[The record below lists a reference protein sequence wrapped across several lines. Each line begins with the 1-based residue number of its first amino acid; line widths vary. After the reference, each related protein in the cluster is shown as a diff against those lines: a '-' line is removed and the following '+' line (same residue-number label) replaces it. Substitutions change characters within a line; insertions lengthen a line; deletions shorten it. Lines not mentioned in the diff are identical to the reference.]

1 MMRLKPG
8 AAGGMAAARA
18 MADYLQEKQLP
29 DDTLRA
35 AEYYGQ
41 TKGAEAAIKAGE
53 GCAPTPRPDMAPEVA
68 AALGID
74 QTRPLKTKELA
85 SLLAGQRADWAAIEG
100 HQRGVGTYDGG
111 ETGKVRYE
119 IAYYDMVLSA
129 PKSLSVAW
137 ALAGTEAERASLL
150 ACHRTAVAE
159 TMAYVEE
166 QVGTARMGK
175 GGLGGRERARFGWVT
190 CDHYTARPTTER
202 VATDPATGEQYTEV
216 RSLRMTGDPQLHTH
230 AIVPNVQVTESGRVV
245 ALDSMAFHGRIH
257 EFGAVYQAIVARDL
271 RRMGV
276 DAEYDERTK
285 LSRLP
290 AVPEWVCD
298 EFSKRHRDAEGAAR
312 AQAKAA
318 GQDYDTLT
326 PEQRSP
332 FLAYGAAATRQDK
345 GSNRPDMDAWR
356 DQAERIGWRQQSV
369 VAYGPPTAPQT
380 RAERMTAADT
390 AALPH
395 LAEMLQQRAV
405 IGQGDA
411 RLAAARGFIAAGID
425 STDDLR
431 AMMGQWATGGV
442 LQDGKWT
449 QLMWREGAGNQ
460 VRLTTELHRDQEGAL
475 IALARDAATDR
486 THALTPA
493 KVEAAVGRSGLN
505 FTGEHGQAQRNAIDA
520 MGTDGALSVVIGVAG
535 SGKTAALRPL
545 VDAWQA
551 AGMEVWGSSQAR
563 RQADAL
569 QDAGIPRARTR
580 ALQPFLDGVSESRTP
595 VGKNSVVVLDELGQ
609 IGTRQLLDLLRLR
622 EKHGFKI
629 VAIGDNRQCQSIE
642 AGPVIELLRQ
652 ALGSE
657 RIPEILSTVR
667 QQAEEERRIAAL
679 FRDGK
684 APEAIAA
691 KRDAG
696 TAELVAGGYQ
706 AAVERVADL
715 YAERRAATHNRGQDY
730 RITISAPTNADAR
743 EIGRAVRD
751 RRRAMGEVGARDRVE
766 VAATDGQGDAYKL
779 RLTDGDNVR
788 LFQRT
793 HGVGLD
799 DARQH
804 VHVGNNGSV
813 VRVRA
818 VVPDQGIVVAD
829 KDGRDVLV
837 AWKSLTDKA
846 TNRLL
851 LAYGDCLTID
861 SSQGI
866 TSDEHINALPGGS
879 RAAPAG
885 KAYVAESRHRVTS
898 WLVGSMGA
906 EMREARERR
915 PSGLPVPTPKEGET
929 AAWAN
934 LARNLGRVTEKE
946 SALAFL
952 QKTAQR
958 KRASVSA
965 FQTTMRTH
973 EAREAAGLSATTVRQ
988 RQEER
993 MVAAALPAM
1002 QAATRAM
1009 EVQQLAVRAS
1019 LSAVAAYHSHREW
1032 RRVDVAARLVGE
1044 GRLGYQ
1050 DAVARLVQASLA
1062 DQRRGVT
1069 PDPIHGLRAAP
1080 AGSEAADA
1088 IEARVERRLEKAIS
1102 GYDEFAAGARE
1113 TAAKAARVQSSAAAR
1128 P

>member
-1 MMRLKPG
+1 
-8 AAGGMAAARA
+8 MAAARA

-74 QTRPLKTKELA
+74 QTRPLTTKELA
-85 SLLAGQRADWAAIEG
+85 NLLAGQRADGMAIEG

-111 ETGKVRYE
+111 EAGKTRYE
-119 IAYYDMVLSA
+119 VAYYDMVLSA
-129 PKSLSVAW
+129 PKSLGVAW
-137 ALAGTEAERASLL
+137 ALVEGEAERAGLL
-150 ACHRTAVAE
+150 QCHRIAVAE

-175 GGLGGRERARFGWVT
+175 GGLGGRERARFGWVL
-190 CDHYTARPTTER
+190 CEHYTSRPTTQR
-202 VATDPATGEQYTEV
+202 VATDPRTGEQYTELK
-216 RSLRMTGDPQLHTH
+216 SLMISGDPQPHTH
-230 AIVPNVQVTESGRVV
+230 AIVPNVQVTESGRIV

-257 EFGAVYQAIVARDL
+257 ECGAVYQAILAREL

-276 DAEYDERTK
+276 DAVYDERTQMC
-285 LSRLP
+285 RLP

-298 EFSKRHRDAEGAAR
+298 EFSKRHRDAEDAAR

-318 GQDYDTLT
+318 GQDYDSLT

-345 GSNRPDMDAWR
+345 DSNRPDMDAWR

-425 STDDLR
+425 SIDDLK
-431 AMMGQWATGGV
+431 AMMGQWASGGV

-460 VRLTTELHRDQEGAL
+460 VRLTTELHRDQETAL

-493 KVEAAVGRSGLN
+493 KVEAAVERSGLN

-551 AGMEVWGSSQAR
+551 AGMEVWGTAQAW
-563 RQADAL
+563 RQADEL
-569 QDAGIPRARTR
+569 RGAGVTRARTR
-580 ALQPFLDGVSESRTP
+580 ALQPFLDGVSEGRTP

-667 QQAEEERRIAAL
+667 QQTEEERRIAAL

-696 TAELVAGGYQ
+696 TAELVPGGYQ

-715 YAERRAATHNRGQDY
+715 YAERRAATHNRGEDY

-751 RRRAMGEVGARDRVE
+751 RRRAMGEVGAKDRVE
-766 VAATDGQGDAYKL
+766 VSATDGQGDAYKL
-779 RLTDGDNVR
+779 RLAEGDNVR
-788 LFQRT
+788 LFKRT
-793 HGVGLD
+793 HGVFTNESGKRKRSAHL
-799 DARQH
+799 
-804 VHVGNNGSV
+804 VGNNGSV
-813 VRVRA
+813 LRVEAVLPEEGIRVRA
-818 VVPDQGIVVAD
+818 PG
-829 KDGRDVLV
+829 GREAVLT
-837 AWKSLTDKA
+837 WRELTDKA
-846 TNRLL
+846 SNRLM

-952 QKTAQR
+952 AKTAQR

-965 FQTTMRTH
+965 FQATMRTH

-1102 GYDEFAAGARE
+1102 GYDDFAAGVRE
-1113 TAAKAARVQSSAAAR
+1113 TAAKAARVQPSAAAR